1 MATRLIVFTFRVR
14 TSFRDPI
21 AHGENQRGAFSRTV
35 SSSLQLIRA
44 TQKLNVLRL
53 EADAAVDRAEAAEAK
68 NKKLELELLARDQD
82 ITSLQHKLS
91 LMDADLEKAEAK
103 LADAKHAHEEGDSAR
118 STAEN
123 LQRKIQILE
132 EELDN
137 AEKNLKET
145 VEKFVS

>member
-1 MATRLIVFTFRVR
+1 
-14 TSFRDPI
+14 
-21 AHGENQRGAFSRTV
+21 
-35 SSSLQLIRA
+35 
-44 TQKLNVLRL
+44 
-53 EADAAVDRAEAAEAK
+53 
-68 NKKLELELLARDQD
+68 
-82 ITSLQHKLS
+82 
-91 LMDADLEKAEAK
+91 MDTDLEKAESK

-145 VEKFVS
+145 VEKFVSKLFIILRLFAC